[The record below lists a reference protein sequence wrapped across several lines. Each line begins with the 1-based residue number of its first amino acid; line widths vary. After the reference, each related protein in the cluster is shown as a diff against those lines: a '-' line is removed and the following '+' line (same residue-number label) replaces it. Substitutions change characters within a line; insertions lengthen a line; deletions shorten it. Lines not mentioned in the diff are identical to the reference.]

1 MAGHMS
7 KMNTHHRPQIF
18 SRGLAVMLLVAYST
32 TPLALELS
40 DPTRPP
46 QVQKPVKPSSNKPK
60 APTPI
65 YALQST
71 LITPHTRMAVINGQS
86 VTVGA
91 TLQGATVIDIAFA
104 AVRLRREGREFE
116 VKLMALQDEDP

>member
-1 MAGHMS
+1 
-7 KMNTHHRPQIF
+7 MNTRHRSPIF
-18 SRGLAVMLLVAYST
+18 NIGLAVMVFVVYST
-32 TPLALELS
+32 APLALELS

-46 QVQKPVKPSSNKPK
+46 QVQRTVKASSPKPK
-60 APTPI
+60 APTPT

-116 VKLMALQDEDP
+116 VKLMALQDEEP